1 MCVGRVSVVLL
12 GIGSAI
18 CPGLITQHTNLL
30 LVCFYKQLF
39 HKQRQA
45 KVGKKKKKGKPE
57 HYLAAELLQM
67 ENSSLSSRSNERHPK
82 KMSKRISASVLM
94 TLYMVNDNENEAGK
108 QQADHNNTTLIDLG
122 LDIGKTILNI
132 KYVSV

>member
-1 MCVGRVSVVLL
+1 MV
-12 GIGSAI
+12 
-18 CPGLITQHTNLL
+18 
-30 LVCFYKQLF
+30 
-39 HKQRQA
+39 
-45 KVGKKKKKGKPE
+45 KKKKGKPE